1 MKIEQLIE
9 LAENRLRHFQ
19 AMVKAHEAQGNV
31 SDIIIYQEQADET
44 SRTLEKLRNIL
55 DE

>member
-19 AMVKAHEAQGNV
+19 AMVKAHEAQGDV
-31 SDIIIYQEQADET
+31 EAVIGYQQQVDET

>member
-1 MKIEQLIE
+1 
-9 LAENRLRHFQ
+9 
-19 AMVKAHEAQGNV
+19 MVKAHEAQGDV
-31 SDIIIYQEQADET
+31 EAVIGYQQQVDET

>member
-19 AMVKAHEAQGNV
+19 AMVKAHEAQGDV
-31 SDIIIYQEQADET
+31 EAVIKYQALLDET
-44 SRTLEKLRNIL
+44 QDTLTKLKSI
-55 DE
+55 